1 MSTWWLVRHGET
13 VWNRDGRIQGHRH
26 VPLTERGGAQVR
38 KTRERLAGEDLAAI
52 YSSDAGHAIATAQ
65 EVAEGRDARVQT
77 DARLREFAYGEWEG
91 LTMEQA
97 RANNPAVY
105 AERITARNTDYA
117 APGGE
122 TTAELLARVGEFC
135 RWARKRHSPDDTIA
149 VVGHGGSLRAVVVSL
164 LGLDQ
169 EHFWR
174 LRLSHGSLSAV
185 TVLAETCV
193 LELWNDTSHLEGVRS
208 RTIP

>member
-1 MSTWWLVRHGET
+1 LSTWWLVRHGET

-38 KTRERLAGEDLAAI
+38 QTRERLAGEDLAVI

-91 LTMEQA
+91 LTMPEAEAHSPEIFAA
-97 RANNPAVY
+97 RI
-105 AERITARNTDYA
+105 RRRNTAIA

-135 RWARKRHSPDDTIA
+135 RWARKRHSPDDNIA

-185 TVLAETCV
+185 TVLADTCV
-193 LELWNDTSHLEGVRS
+193 LELWNDTSHLQGIQS